1 MIYQKS
7 KAKNSI
13 ADQKELNE
21 IVSRALGHMAEIVG
35 RTLGPGGR
43 PVIIERDESLPPLA
57 TKDGVTVAKA
67 LGAHLSQENIIIDA
81 AKEICINTGKEAGDG
96 TTTAIILAN
105 AFVKN
110 GQEFLS
116 NNPKCNP
123 QQVIRELQKAYDNV
137 ICPLLA
143 DLSIPTKTEEQMLS
157 VATISAN
164 GDTDIAS
171 AAVEAVM
178 AAGDDGTVLII
189 EGQSNKTTVDTADGY
204 IITTG
209 LKELGQ
215 IGPLFINDNAA
226 QAVKMDEGRILLYN
240 GTLNDLT
247 VPSQLQDAL
256 TDSRGMSDG
265 KPIIVLAHGFSD
277 TVLDVFAKHTKGG
290 QTVLPLKTPRS
301 GLPNGGHIFM
311 NDMAAYT
318 GSRVYDPSN
327 ISEINELDLGIFTSA
342 NVTMYE
348 TFIDGGADQ
357 INVDNRIIELK
368 AIMESAIGELDKHHL
383 RAHIAKL
390 TGGVS
395 TIIVGGSSDL
405 EIREKKGRIED
416 AVEAVRS
423 AIAEG
428 VVPGGCSMHLLIK
441 GCLVQHPD
449 YLPSWD
455 ILVKSLTAPF
465 ELLLANCG
473 EDRQSVVIAFNPTII
488 DSINNRSL
496 PKAVFDANLHQLV
509 DPIATGIIE
518 PAKVCRVSI
527 GNALSV
533 AGLLTTLGGIVVVP
547 RDTSMEQQKE
557 LAEHAFK
564 SMMDAQ

>member
-1 MIYQKS
+1 VIYQKS
-7 KAKNSI
+7 KAKSSI
-13 ADQKELNE
+13 ADQKELND
-21 IVSRALGHMAEIVG
+21 IVSRTLSHMAEIVG

-43 PVIIERDESLPPLA
+43 PVIIEREDLAPLA

-67 LGAHLSQENIIIDA
+67 LGAAISEENIIIDA
-81 AKEICINTGKEAGDG
+81 AKEICINTAKEAGDG
-96 TTTAIILAN
+96 TTTAIVLAD
-105 AFVKN
+105 ALVKN
-110 GQEFLS
+110 GQKFLTA
-116 NNPKCNP
+116 NPKCNP
-123 QQVIRELQKAYDNV
+123 QQVIRELQNAYNKV

-143 DLSIPTKTEEQMLS
+143 DLSIDAKTEEQLLQ

-164 GDTDIAS
+164 GDADIAA

-178 AAGDDGTVLII
+178 DAGDDGTVLIV
-189 EGQSNKTTVDTADGY
+189 EGQDNKTVVETAEGY
-204 IITTG
+204 VITTG

-215 IGPLFINDNAA
+215 IGPAFINDNAA
-226 QAVKMDEGRILLYN
+226 QAVNMDSGRILLYN
-240 GTLNDLT
+240 GMLNDLT
-247 VPSQLQDAL
+247 VPSMIQDAL
-256 TDSRGMSDG
+256 TDEHGQSDG

-277 TVLDVFAKHTKGG
+277 TVLEVFAKHTKGG

-318 GSRVYDPSN
+318 GGRVYDPGN
-327 ISEINELDLGIFTSA
+327 ISELDEMDMGTFTSA
-342 NVTMYE
+342 TSNMYE
-348 TFIDGGADQ
+348 SFIDGDGEQVD
-357 INVDNRIIELK
+357 VDNRIVELK
-368 AIMESAIGELDKHHL
+368 AIMESALGELDKHHL

-395 TIIVGGSSDL
+395 TVVVGGSSDL
-405 EIREKKGRIED
+405 EIREKKGRVED

-428 VVPGGCSMHLLIK
+428 VVPGGCSMQVLIE
-441 GCLVQHPD
+441 GRLSVHPD
-449 YLPSWD
+449 KTPAWQ
-455 ILVKSLTAPF
+455 ILIDSLSAPF
-465 ELLLANCG
+465 NLLLSNCG
-473 EDRQSVVIAFNPTII
+473 EDI
-488 DSINNRSL
+488 DSVRVAYSPIAAKAIQARSL
-496 PKAVFDANLHQLV
+496 PDQVFDANSHTLV
-509 DPIATGIIE
+509 DPIQAGIIE

-547 RDTSMEQQKE
+547 RDVTMEQQKE
-557 LAEHAFK
+557 LADHAFK

>member
-7 KAKNSI
+7 KAKHSI
-13 ADQKELNE
+13 ADQPLLNE
-21 IVSRALGHMAEIVG
+21 IVSSTLANMAEIVG

-43 PVIIERDESLPPLA
+43 PVIIEREDLAPLI

-67 LGAHLSQENIIIDA
+67 LGANLSQENIIIDA
-81 AKEICINTGKEAGDG
+81 AKEICINTAKEAGDG
-96 TTTAIILAN
+96 TTTAIVLAN
-105 AFVKN
+105 ALVKN
-110 GQEFLS
+110 GQEFLAA
-116 NNPKCNP
+116 NPKCNP
-123 QQVIRELQKAYDNV
+123 QQVIRELQNAYDSV
-137 ICPLLA
+137 VVPLLA
-143 DLSIPTKTEEQMLS
+143 DLSIEAKTEQQLLQ
-157 VATISAN
+157 VAAISAN
-164 GDTDIAS
+164 GDKEIAA

-178 AAGDDGTVLII
+178 DAGDDGTVLIV
-189 EGQSNKTTVDTADGY
+189 EGQDNKTKVETADGY
-204 IITTG
+204 VITTG

-215 IGPLFINDNAA
+215 IGPIFINDNAA
-226 QAVKMDEGRILLYN
+226 QAVRMDEGRILLYD

-256 TDSRGMSDG
+256 ADERGMTDG
-265 KPIIVLAHGFSD
+265 KPIIVLAHGFADS
-277 TVLDVFAKHTKGG
+277 VLDAFAKHTKGG

-318 GSRVYDPSN
+318 DGRVYDPGN
-327 ISEINELDLGIFTSA
+327 ITELDELDLGTFTSA
-342 NVTMYE
+342 SSNMYE
-348 TFIDGGADQ
+348 SFIEGNGNQASIDD
-357 INVDNRIIELK
+357 RIVELK
-368 AIMESAIGELDKHHL
+368 AIMESAMGELDKHHL

-395 TIIVGGSSDL
+395 TIVVGGTSDL
-405 EIREKKGRIED
+405 EIREKKGRLED

-428 VVPGGCSMHLLIK
+428 VVPGGCAMHLLIE
-441 GCLVQHPD
+441 GVLSTHPD
-449 YLPSWD
+449 KTPAWD
-455 ILVKSLTAPF
+455 ILINSLSAPF
-465 ELLLANCG
+465 LLLLKNCG
-473 EDRQSVVIAFNPTII
+473 EDVESVRLAFAPVAIKAI
-488 DSINNRSL
+488 KAKAL
-496 PKAVFDANLHQLV
+496 PLQVFDANKHLLV
-509 DPIATGIIE
+509 DPIAEGIIE

-564 SMMDAQ
+564 SMMDNQ